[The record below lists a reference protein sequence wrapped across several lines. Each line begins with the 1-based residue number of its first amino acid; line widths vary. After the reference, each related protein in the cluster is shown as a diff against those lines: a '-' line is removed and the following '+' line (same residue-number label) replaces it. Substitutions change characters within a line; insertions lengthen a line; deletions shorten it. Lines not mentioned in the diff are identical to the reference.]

1 MQKKEKLYEIEMY
14 NGVMGGKIKLQ
25 NIDNRVMAKIGDIIL
40 DALNY
45 YKWNNAVK
53 FLDKYSETKAK
64 RSVNG
69 KETPLPPKFILE
81 ILENAFIEEDE
92 EIQELWANLLINLQ
106 YAKKRSDIKMM
117 FIEILRNLSKN
128 EIQILSLI
136 NSDIIGD
143 KIRWNKDTFIKGKCI
158 RGHLNLSEEEYE
170 LAMLN
175 LFRLYCCEG
184 FHRDI
189 PEMLIDEIPVHENGG
204 IEKFRVTSLG
214 YKLLDMIFES

>member
-81 ILENAFIEEDE
+81 ILEMPLLKKMRKYKNYGLIF
-92 EIQELWANLLINLQ
+92 LLIGSML
-106 YAKKRSDIKMM
+106 KKDRI
-117 FIEILRNLSKN
+117 
-128 EIQILSLI
+128 
-136 NSDIIGD
+136 
-143 KIRWNKDTFIKGKCI
+143 
-158 RGHLNLSEEEYE
+158 
-170 LAMLN
+170 
-175 LFRLYCCEG
+175 
-184 FHRDI
+184 
-189 PEMLIDEIPVHENGG
+189 
-204 IEKFRVTSLG
+204 
-214 YKLLDMIFES
+214 